1 LRSGK
6 RGHRRIHR
14 RLALNRTTTTS
25 GISIPLR
32 DGTLSPTR
40 SGCGAASTRMRT
52 VWTIRSPILTPMD
65 WTQRTGPT
73 PRVVEAS
80 GTVLPTGIGVA
91 SAGVAESIPA
101 GRKSPV
107 VSCPPTV
114 VISATRRTIS
124 VTQNAKRMT
133 QCASP
138 LATAGSSM
146 ISGSWTVILAN
157 GRCRQN
163 LAPNAWKNRCGRGPC
178 QGSLAGGIQPQQ
190 DR

>member
-1 LRSGK
+1 VYDDS
-6 RGHRRIHR
+6 R
-14 RLALNRTTTTS
+14 RLELSTTTS
-25 GISIPLR
+25 ETMTHRQGDIRSRIP
-32 DGTLSPTR
+32 
-40 SGCGAASTRMRT
+40 SGSKAASTRMRT
-52 VWTIRSPILTPMD
+52 VWTIRSPILTRMD

-73 PRVVEAS
+73 PKVVEAS
-80 GTVLPTGIGVA
+80 GTVPPTGIGVA

-107 VSCPPTV
+107 ASCPQTV

-138 LATAGSSM
+138 LAIAGSSM

-157 GRCRQN
+157 GRCRRN
-163 LAPNAWKNRCGRGPC
+163 PAPNAIQRASDLTRSTFSPRG
-178 QGSLAGGIQPQQ
+178 
-190 DR
+190 